1 MRYNW
6 FEFLKGLSE
15 LNMVILKYII
25 ALVCAYFLGSVSV
38 SIFVSKNL
46 MKADVRT
53 QGSGNAGATNM
64 ARVFGLRMG
73 LMTLAGDALKG
84 AVSMLIGFLLL
95 GENGMCAAGA
105 ACLLGHCYP
114 ALHEFRGGKGVSVG
128 AMVFL
133 MADWRVLVVAAVFF
147 GLAAVLS
154 RKVSLGS
161 LMAAASGVAA
171 AAFFGISAPRLLLCA
186 FAMLLVV
193 LRHRENIVRL
203 AKGTEPDFKLGSAG
217 HKDDK

>member
-1 MRYNW
+1 
-6 FEFLKGLSE
+6 
-15 LNMVILKYII
+15 MVILKYIVV
-25 ALVCAYFLGSVSV
+25 LVCAYFLGSVSV

-46 MKADVRT
+46 MKADVRS

-73 LMTLAGDALKG
+73 LVTLAGDALKG
-84 AVSMLIGFLLL
+84 AVSMLLGYILL

-105 ACLLGHCYP
+105 ICLLGHCYP

-147 GLAAVLS
+147 ALAAVLS

-161 LMAAASGVAA
+161 LMAALSGVAA
-171 AAFFGISAPRLLLCA
+171 AAYFALSVPRLLLCA
-186 FAMLLVV
+186 FAMVLVIV
-193 LRHRENIVRL
+193 RHRENIVRL
-203 AKGTEPDFKLGSAG
+203 FKGTEPDFKLGSARSNNSEAEETNA
-217 HKDDK
+217 

>member
-1 MRYNW
+1 
-6 FEFLKGLSE
+6 
-15 LNMVILKYII
+15 MVILKYIVV
-25 ALVCAYFLGSVSV
+25 LVCAYFLGSVSV

-46 MKADVRT
+46 MKADVRS

-73 LMTLAGDALKG
+73 LVTLAGDALKG
-84 AVSMLIGFLLL
+84 AVSMLLGYILL

-105 ACLLGHCYP
+105 ICLLGHCYP

-147 GLAAVLS
+147 ALAAVLS

-161 LMAAASGVAA
+161 LMAALSGVAA
-171 AAFFGISAPRLLLCA
+171 AAYFALSVPRLLLCA
-186 FAMLLVV
+186 FAMVLVIV
-193 LRHRENIVRL
+193 RHRENIVRL
-203 AKGTEPDFKLGSAG
+203 FKGTEPDFKLGSARSNNSEAEEPNA
-217 HKDDK
+217 

>member
-1 MRYNW
+1 
-6 FEFLKGLSE
+6 
-15 LNMVILKYII
+15 MVILKYIVV
-25 ALVCAYFLGSVSV
+25 LVCAYFLGSVSV

-46 MKADVRT
+46 MRADVRT

-73 LMTLAGDALKG
+73 LVTLAGDALKG
-84 AVSMLIGFLLL
+84 AVSMLLGYVLL

-147 GLAAVLS
+147 ALAAVLS

-161 LMAAASGVAA
+161 LMAALSGVAA
-171 AAFFGISAPRLLLCA
+171 AAYFALSVPRLLLCA
-186 FAMLLVV
+186 FAMVLVIV
-193 LRHRENIVRL
+193 RHRENIVRL
-203 AKGTEPDFKLGSAG
+203 FKGTEPDFKLGSA
-217 HKDDK
+217 KSKNSETEEPNA

>member
-1 MRYNW
+1 
-6 FEFLKGLSE
+6 
-15 LNMVILKYII
+15 MVILKYIVV
-25 ALVCAYFLGSVSV
+25 LVCAYFLGSVSV

-46 MKADVRT
+46 MKADVRS

-73 LMTLAGDALKG
+73 LVTLAGDALKG
-84 AVSMLIGFLLL
+84 AVSMLLGYILL
-95 GENGMCAAGA
+95 GENGTCAAGA
-105 ACLLGHCYP
+105 ICLLGHCYP

-147 GLAAVLS
+147 ALAAVLS

-161 LMAAASGVAA
+161 LMAALSGVAA
-171 AAFFGISAPRLLLCA
+171 AAYFALSVPRLLLCA
-186 FAMLLVV
+186 FAMVLVIV
-193 LRHRENIVRL
+193 RHRENIVRL
-203 AKGTEPDFKLGSAG
+203 FKGTEPDFKLGSARSNNSEAEEPNA
-217 HKDDK
+217 